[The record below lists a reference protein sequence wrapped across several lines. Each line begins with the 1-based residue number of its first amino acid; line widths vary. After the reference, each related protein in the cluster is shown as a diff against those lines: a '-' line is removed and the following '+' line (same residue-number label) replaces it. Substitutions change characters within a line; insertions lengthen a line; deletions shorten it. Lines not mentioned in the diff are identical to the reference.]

1 MKLPG
6 KIAAG
11 LAAGAGLGIA
21 ASAANAAAA
30 PNGFLAGLVA
40 GAGGLWLQAAGAAS
54 VVFNAGCLWA
64 GVAVLAGQ
72 LAGSRIAGAVAGVL
86 ALAAATAA
94 YYGADALLR
103 QTAFLGFW
111 HELHFWWAPNVV
123 LGLLLGGIGSRI
135 ARPGLTGLLAGLTLP
150 VGAAV
155 EAALL
160 PQYPVGSEAGT
171 AVDWARLAIW
181 AVAGTGAAAALLRAA
196 VPRRRG

>member
-1 MKLPG
+1 VKLPG

-30 PNGFLAGLVA
+30 PSGFLAGLIA
-40 GAGGLWLQAAGAAS
+40 EAGGLWLQAAGAAT

-64 GVAVLAGQ
+64 SAAVLAGQ
-72 LAGSRIAGAVAGVL
+72 LAGTRVAGAVAGVL

-94 YYGADALLR
+94 YYGTDAVLR

-123 LGLLLGGIGSRI
+123 LGLLLGAIGSWI
-135 ARPGLTGLLAGLTLP
+135 MRPGLTGLLAGLTVP

-160 PQYPVGSEAGT
+160 PRYPAGSEAGT
-171 AVDWARLAIW
+171 ALDWARLAIW
-181 AVAGTGAAAALLRAA
+181 AAAGTAAAVALVRAA
-196 VPRRRG
+196 VVRRRR